1 MKEIQ
6 QQTDDAVDSSEKL
19 IAVLDTM
26 TTLAQNQLSKDATKH
41 KIQESMINFRQL
53 ELYLNILAN
62 DVRQSAR
69 EVEELLSQ
77 FKARLD
83 QLKTTIQN
91 KTAWVLEIHSLET
104 SYLIS
109 SVPTAQVY
117 PQFMHLASL
126 WFGFQD
132 EMVLL
137 SVLSNICK

>member
-1 MKEIQ
+1 
-6 QQTDDAVDSSEKL
+6 
-19 IAVLDTM
+19 
-26 TTLAQNQLSKDATKH
+26 
-41 KIQESMINFRQL
+41 
-53 ELYLNILAN
+53 
-62 DVRQSAR
+62 
-69 EVEELLSQ
+69 
-77 FKARLD
+77 
-83 QLKTTIQN
+83 
-91 KTAWVLEIHSLET
+91 LET